1 MSRVIKLPGIIT
13 DIKLKEKSSVTNEF
27 GRSLEQHTGTLRN
40 LIVAILSV
48 MTGITVHVSIFDD
61 IDIPVHDIFHN
72 KYYYPKLYT

>member
-1 MSRVIKLPGIIT
+1 M
-13 DIKLKEKSSVTNEF
+13 
-27 GRSLEQHTGTLRN
+27 EQHTGTLRN
-40 LIVAILSV
+40 LTVAILSV

>member
-1 MSRVIKLPGIIT
+1 M
-13 DIKLKEKSSVTNEF
+13 
-27 GRSLEQHTGTLRN
+27 EQHTGTLRN
-40 LIVAILSV
+40 LHVTVAILSV